1 LQPQTA
7 NQVSARAARRIIH
20 DGPFAQTTEALAGG
34 FFPPLPGPVST
45 FLSAWGIH
53 EHQQMTMRDSYSIRP
68 IGFIR
73 SEIKHRSDA
82 PRQGREG
89 APNALLEII
98 PAFRQGLERMR
109 VGAEIIV
116 ITWLHRAQRNVLKVR
131 PRGEPPLTGVFSTR
145 SPDRPN
151 PVGLHRVKV
160 LKKRAGKLLIGP
172 IEAIDGTPVIDIK
185 PVIESKDY

>member
-1 LQPQTA
+1 MTNA
-7 NQVSARAARRIIH
+7 FSVRAGKRKIH
-20 DGPFAQTTEALAGG
+20 DGPFAETKEVLGG
-34 FFPPLPGPVST
+34 CVIPPPGPVST
-45 FLSAWGIH
+45 FLRRWGIH
-53 EHQQMTMRDSYSIRP
+53 EHQQMTMRDSYSIHP

-73 SEIKHRSDA
+73 SSIKRRSDA

-98 PAFRQGLERMR
+98 PAFRPGLARMQ
-109 VGAEIIV
+109 VDDDIIV
-116 ITWLHRAQRNVLKVR
+116 ITWLHRAQRDVLKVH
-131 PRGEPPLTGVFSTR
+131 PRSDPATPLTGVFSTR

-151 PVGLHRVKV
+151 AVGLHRVKV
-160 LKKRAGKLLIGP
+160 LKKRAGKLLVGP